1 MNNKPRV
8 KSDEMFTISNARE
21 IQSLLHRLIDH
32 RCLFTAHFGDSHQFL
47 LTTILGFS
55 KNGRELI
62 LDVSPNDTVNQHALA
77 APVLLMHARLEQVEV
92 RFRTGPLVMDTYED
106 LPVLRAPVPAQMIYL
121 QWRELFRLSPPLSQP
136 LLCNICL
143 PGPEGLKR
151 PPVQLRVLDISGGG
165 IALQVPPA
173 QTADFVVDAHLDD
186 CSIDLPDTGIIR
198 PPLIVR
204 YVAQSID
211 NKRQPRTRAGCEFS
225 STTPAMQS
233 LIQQYVM
240 RTERERIARG
250 QGLM

>member
-1 MNNKPRV
+1 MNKKNHV
-8 KSDEMFTISNARE
+8 KSDEMFTIANARE
-21 IQSLLHRLIDH
+21 IQSLLNRLIDH

-55 KNGRELI
+55 KDGRELM
-62 LDVSPNDTVNQHALA
+62 LDVSPNDIINQRALA
-77 APVLLMHARLEQVEV
+77 SPILLLHTRLEQVEV
-92 RFRTGPLVMDTYED
+92 RFRTGPLVMDSYEG

-143 PGPEGLKR
+143 PGPEGIKC
-151 PPVQLRVLDISGGG
+151 PPVQMRVLDISGGG
-165 IALQVPPA
+165 VALQVPPGQA
-173 QTADFVVDAHLDD
+173 ADFLVDTHLDD
-186 CSIDLPDTGIIR
+186 CCIDLPDAGVIR
-198 PPLIVR
+198 PQLIVR
-204 YVAQSID
+204 YVTQSMD

-225 STTPAMQS
+225 STTPAMRS

-240 RTERERIARG
+240 RTERERIARS